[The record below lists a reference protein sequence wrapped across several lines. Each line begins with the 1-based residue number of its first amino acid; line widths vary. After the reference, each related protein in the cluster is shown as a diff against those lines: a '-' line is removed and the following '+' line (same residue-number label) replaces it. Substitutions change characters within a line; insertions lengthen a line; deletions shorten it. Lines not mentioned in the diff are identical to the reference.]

1 MVEPKFIYNV
11 KVLLS
16 KKSKRELEFSQVIRQ
31 KSFVSEYHKALLNLW
46 FTSNHIRDRQ
56 EKIFK
61 RYNIK
66 SQHYNVLRIV
76 NGQHPNPATPGYIL
90 EVMIDKGRD
99 LTRLVDKLV
108 KMGLLTR
115 CTHEQ
120 NRRMVSI
127 TITEKGITMV
137 EEIKFKLDRMLADS
151 QNLTDHECA
160 QLSNLLDKLRG

>member
-1 MVEPKFIYNV
+1 MLQICQ
-11 KVLLS
+11 S
-16 KKSKRELEFSQVIRQ
+16 KTKRVLEFSKVIKQ

-46 FTSNHIRDRQ
+46 FTSNLVRDRQ
-56 EKIFK
+56 ERIFK

-76 NGQHPNPATPGYIL
+76 RGQHPRPATPGYIL

-108 KMGLLTR
+108 KMGLLNR

-127 TITEKGITMV
+127 TITDKGLNLV
-137 EEIKFKLDRMLADS
+137 EEIQLKLDNMLS
-151 QNLTDHECA
+151 ETQSLSEEESS
-160 QLSNLLDKLRG
+160 QLSDLLDKLRG